1 MPCGETACR
10 GPVGLRRRAGWA
22 PGRGKRLRLTFPS
35 SGAGP
40 RWEGNRGPLGF
51 LPEPYRIGMGG
62 RCWGG
67 RLLAARLEELRVAG
81 SRGGFARPT
90 ELFAVGRYWRPRSK
104 KKTTPKPKN
113 QPFSQHVGER
123 RPPKDDRAAFIRV
136 YLYPFICV
144 YVRLFPPDPWD
155 GSGWKRVAGRSR
167 GAIPEGREGRVR
179 PCAAQMRMGG
189 LVSRAVPRPPD
200 SPGRPGSM
208 QAASGSGLPAPV
220 Q

>member
-1 MPCGETACR
+1 
-10 GPVGLRRRAGWA
+10 
-22 PGRGKRLRLTFPS
+22 
-35 SGAGP
+35 
-40 RWEGNRGPLGF
+40 
-51 LPEPYRIGMGG
+51 MGG

-81 SRGGFARPT
+81 SRGGLARPT
-90 ELFAVGRYWRPRSK
+90 ELFAVGRYWRPRWK
-104 KKTTPKPKN
+104 KKQPKPKK
-113 QPFSQHVGER
+113 PTLFATRWGATTSQGRSCRVC
-123 RPPKDDRAAFIRV
+123 IRV

-144 YVRLFPPDPWD
+144 YVRLFPRDPWD

-167 GAIPEGREGRVR
+167 GATPEGREGRVR

-200 SPGRPGSM
+200 SPGRPGSV
-208 QAASGSGLPAPV
+208 QAASGSGLSAPV